1 MFSAF
6 GSLAFAK
13 EKAMIR
19 LSSLVLWTA
28 LGLGGALVGCGSST
42 PSGGAGGA
50 GGGGAGGGSGSVL
63 DLVPQ
68 ASAVSGW
75 TVDPDNSKT
84 VGVVAAT
91 ATSATTASGL
101 IDGGS
106 EAFFNAQFS
115 PVVLAWQNYVN
126 TTLVPPTKYML
137 KLYIIQM
144 SSAAQASALYASL
157 TAATSTDTLYTSN
170 TWAATSPVVGNES
183 RITDSGT
190 DWWINF
196 DKGAYYVE
204 VRLSPSY
211 DASFT
216 PSDPVSQAEA
226 MRFAEA
232 VAAKM

>member
-1 MFSAF
+1 MTRL
-6 GSLAFAK
+6 GSLF
-13 EKAMIR
+13 
-19 LSSLVLWTA
+19 LCTA
-28 LGLGGALVGCGSST
+28 LGLGTALVGCGSST

-50 GGGGAGGGSGSVL
+50 GGAGGGGSSGSVL
-63 DLVPQ
+63 DLVPHQ
-68 ASAVSGW
+68 ATAVSGW

-84 VGVVAAT
+84 AGVVAAT
-91 ATSATTASGL
+91 ATTPTTASDL

-126 TTLVPPTKYML
+126 TTLVPPTKYTL

-170 TWAATSPVVGNES
+170 TWAATSQVVGNES
-183 RITDSGT
+183 RITDSGS

-196 DKGAYYVE
+196 DKGVYYVE
-204 VRLSPSY
+204 VRLNPSY
-211 DASFT
+211 AASFAL
-216 PSDPVSQAEA
+216 SDPVSQAEA
-226 MRFAEA
+226 MRFAQA

>member
-1 MFSAF
+1 MFSAL
-6 GSLAFAK
+6 GSSAFAK
-13 EKAMIR
+13 EKTMTR
-19 LSSLVLWTA
+19 LGSLVLCTA
-28 LGLGGALVGCGSST
+28 LVLGGALVGCGSST

-50 GGGGAGGGSGSVL
+50 GGGGSAGSVL
-63 DLVPQ
+63 DLVPL
-68 ASAVSGW
+68 ANAVSGW
-75 TVDPDNSKT
+75 TVDPNNSKT

-91 ATSATTASGL
+91 ATTATAASDL

-115 PVVLAWQNYVN
+115 PMVLAWQNYVN
-126 TTLVPPTKYML
+126 TTLVPPTTYTL

-170 TWAATSPVVGNES
+170 TWTATSPVVGNES

-196 DKGAYYVE
+196 DKGVYYVE

-211 DASFT
+211 DASFN

-226 MRFAEA
+226 MRFAQA